1 MKRKIYYFFSVII
14 TITFIFGV
22 FVTPVSAYDQQNQ
35 LKKEE
40 KAEDKDS
47 NKEGGLDVDAKSALL
62 IEPTTGKVIYEKI
75 LMKNLLQHQLQKL

>member
-22 FVTPVSAYDQQNQ
+22 FVTPVNAYSKQND

-40 KAEDKDS
+40 KNGRKRF
-47 NKEGGLDVDAKSALL
+47 
-62 IEPTTGKVIYEKI
+62 
-75 LMKNLLQHQLQKL
+75 

>member
-35 LKKEE
+35 LKKRR
-40 KAEDKDS
+40 
-47 NKEGGLDVDAKSALL
+47 KS
-62 IEPTTGKVIYEKI
+62 GR
-75 LMKNLLQHQLQKL
+75 